1 MAEVAR
7 LKVEPGF
14 DMDVGGPTIAATLL
28 RAELIDEVRLCVHPL
43 ILGAGAPFFPP
54 VEDRV
59 WLQLLETR
67 TFGSG
72 VVYLRYETITQ
83 EGRAA
88 ARAAAPRRVPR
99 SPRLLLA
106 QLADEQVH
114 EQPVVPGA
122 VAAALVLPHHA
133 HRSEADA
140 PIRSDRP

>member
-1 MAEVAR
+1 VSRAHLEGKAQDRVLPDAPRVEWNSRLVREDAVAEVAR

-72 VVYLRYETITQ
+72 VVYLRYETMSP
-83 EGRAA
+83 EG
-88 ARAAAPRRVPR
+88 
-99 SPRLLLA
+99 
-106 QLADEQVH
+106 
-114 EQPVVPGA
+114 
-122 VAAALVLPHHA
+122 
-133 HRSEADA
+133 
-140 PIRSDRP
+140 